1 MRSAV
6 YLACLYEVNK
16 LLKSKAS
23 WPSIIPKWEVGEAN
37 WRGGE
42 RWRAVEQDTGEW
54 VKVERRTWEKI
65 DSWCYSRTEWPR
77 YLLTLSLFPIL
88 LDALSIS
95 EEGID
100 WKRREDSSRP
110 GKKREIKFDILKN
123 VFPGRS
129 RIRLKIKGSHV
140 NAKKELFIP
149 FCFYL

>member
-1 MRSAV
+1 M
-6 YLACLYEVNK
+6 
-16 LLKSKAS
+16 
-23 WPSIIPKWEVGEAN
+23 
-37 WRGGE
+37 
-42 RWRAVEQDTGEW
+42 
-54 VKVERRTWEKI
+54 
-65 DSWCYSRTEWPR
+65 
-77 YLLTLSLFPIL
+77 LTLSLFPIL

-100 WKRREDSSRP
+100 LKRREDSSRP

-140 NAKKELFIP
+140 NVKKKLFIS